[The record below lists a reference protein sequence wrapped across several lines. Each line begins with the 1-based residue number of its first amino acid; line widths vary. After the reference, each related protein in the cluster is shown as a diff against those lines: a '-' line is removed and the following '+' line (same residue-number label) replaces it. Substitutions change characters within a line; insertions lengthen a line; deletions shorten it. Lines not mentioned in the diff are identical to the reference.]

1 MKSFFMDLAKF
12 NIKRNVNLKDYNS
25 FKIESRAKVLIEV
38 CSNEVVEVITVLKK
52 HNKEFIILG
61 AGSNTIFESKVVKK
75 VVVVIKDRES
85 IVLKKH
91 CITCGAGE
99 SLSELCLYY
108 LKNGFTGLEWA
119 CGIPASLG
127 GAVCMNAGAFGGS
140 MKSAVQSVVYFDGKD
155 IKRIQCD
162 SCAFGYRNSIFKEK
176 GFIVLSV
183 DLNYSVGNKE
193 EIVDAVKN
201 NLLVRKQKQP
211 CLPSAGSVF
220 KNGETFKAGELIES
234 MNFKGKTVG
243 GAMVSHKHA
252 NFIVNN
258 GGATGKDVVKLIKE
272 IKNLAKIKYNATLC
286 EEVVIQ

>member
-1 MKSFFMDLAKF
+1 MKSFFIDLAKF

-38 CSNEVVEVITVLKK
+38 SSNDVVEVISVLKK

-75 VVVVIKDRES
+75 VVVVIKDRAS
-85 IVLKKH
+85 ITLKKH

-99 SLSELCLYY
+99 SLSELCFYY
-108 LKNGFTGLEWA
+108 IKNGFSGLEWA
-119 CGIPASLG
+119 CGIPASVG
-127 GAVCMNAGAFGGS
+127 GAVNMNAGAFGGNMQS
-140 MKSAVQSVVYFDGKD
+140 VIQSVVCFDGKEIRR
-155 IKRIQCD
+155 IKCD
-162 SCAFGYRNSIFKEK
+162 DCGFGYRRSIFKEN

-183 DLNYSVGNKE
+183 DLNYSIGKKE
-193 EIVDAVKN
+193 EIVDIVKS
-201 NLLVRKQKQP
+201 NLLIRKQKQP
-211 CLPSAGSVF
+211 SLPSAGSVF
-220 KNGETFKAGELIES
+220 KNGETYKAGELIER
-234 MNFKGKTVG
+234 MNFKGKSVG
-243 GAMVSHKHA
+243 GAMVSYKHA